1 MAKQPDHVD
10 ATFYAVV
17 IPSWSHHRRDDRG
30 RPVLE
35 GASVERITKNRPGA
49 VRGDAVV
56 TRLTLRVEAT
66 ALLPLQPQAV
76 VHIRADDVEVIQ
88 VTADTPE
95 AEAGQ

>member
-10 ATFYAVV
+10 ATFYAV
-17 IPSWSHHRRDDRG
+17 ITPAWSRWNKDDRG
-30 RPVLE
+30 RPLLE
-35 GASVERITKNRPGA
+35 GASVDRITKNRPGQ

-56 TRLTLRVEAT
+56 TRLTLRIDAT

-76 VHIRADDVEVIQ
+76 VHIHADDVEVIE
-88 VTADTPE
+88 VIADAPE